1 MVGSNVFFL
10 CIPCPTL
17 QEALFALPSVYIYSS
32 VHVYSSATSPPPL
45 PLAPI
50 IFHSTKISW
59 FSCFDLVP
67 IQSISNTAGSDCSN
81 VRSCHLFAPQP
92 PCFDLCGSPSPYNGP
107 RGLPGS
113 VSTTFLTSSPVTLSP
128 LTLLHTLACSAP
140 ISGSLGWW
148 FPPTITRPFAFSLHS
163 LTSFNSLL
171 KHCSFHIVTCPDSK
185 ILAL

>member
-1 MVGSNVFFL
+1 MSFSFASHAQPCRKPCL
-10 CIPCPTL
+10 LFPQCISTV
-17 QEALFALPSVYIYSS
+17 QYMSTAQ
-32 VHVYSSATSPPPL
+32 PPL
-45 PLAPI
+45 HLHCPWPLSSSILQKFPN
-50 IFHSTKISW
+50 W

-148 FPPTITRPFAFSLHS
+148 FPPTITHPFAFSLHS

-185 ILAL
+185 ILAF